1 MLYVA
6 INWEGIYME
15 DNIKTEPITTFSSD
29 KESLEEIL
37 KTTSKGGYQLPEFQ
51 RGWIWDDNHI
61 VSLLASVS
69 LSYPIGALMMLENG
83 NPHVKFKARPVE
95 GVELSVDEEPERY
108 IRDGQQRLTS
118 LYQTLFLKKAVRTR
132 DTRKKEIH
140 RWYYI
145 DIVQA
150 LNVNTDREE
159 AILSIPEDKKVRNF
173 RGEVIKDYSTL
184 EAEYREMVFPIS
196 NVFSLSDWRFGFYR
210 FWIFDPE
217 KIYLFNDFENKVVKR
232 FEQYLIPVI
241 KLLKGTPKVAVCQV
255 FEKVNTGGVPLSV
268 FELVTASFAAEGFNL
283 REDWEGKLDSRGRKI
298 SDGKKAKVHKQR
310 VLLSVGADELLQVI
324 SLLATYNKKLVN
336 QEIAV
341 SCKRVDI
348 LKLDLQDYENYAE
361 KAIEGFI
368 QAAKFLFQQKIFT
381 DRDLP
386 YTTQIVPLAA
396 MLAQLHSRDLTDQV
410 YSKLARWYWCGVF
423 GELYGGSIETR
434 IAKDLVEVLSWIKD
448 GPEPTTVK
456 DSNFVPARL
465 DTLRSRNSAAYKG
478 VFNLILRDGC
488 LDFRTG
494 IPVEVTTFFEDQ
506 LDIHHIFPK
515 TWCEKTNIDKKVYDS
530 IINKTALSYQTNR
543 IIGGNAPG
551 SYLQKLREQ
560 GNLSFDRQNRILV
573 SHAIDVDK
581 IFSDDFEGFYS
592 NRKEALLLRIEKA
605 TGKRVVRQET
615 PSEGNDVDD
624 FEGDYD
630 DEQPPLMV

>member
-1 MLYVA
+1 
-6 INWEGIYME
+6 ME
-15 DNIKTEPITTFSSD
+15 DNTSNEQITTFSSD

-69 LSYPIGALMMLENG
+69 LSYPIGAMMMLENG
-83 NPHVKFKARPVE
+83 NPQVRFKARPVE
-95 GVELSVDEEPERY
+95 GVEFSSVIEPERF
-108 IRDGQQRLTS
+108 ILDGQQRLTS
-118 LYQTLFLKKAVRTR
+118 LYQTLMLNNVVKTR
-132 DTRKKEIH
+132 DTRKKAIS

-145 DIVQA
+145 DIIQA
-150 LNVNTDREE
+150 LDANMDREE

-173 RGEVIKDYSTL
+173 RNEVIKDYSTS

-196 NVFSLSDWRFGFYR
+196 KVFDLSKWRFGFYK
-210 FWIFDPE
+210 FWNFDPE
-217 KIYLFNDFENKVVKR
+217 KINLFNDFENKVIKR

-241 KLLKGTPKVAVCQV
+241 KLLKGTPKIAVCQV

-283 REDWEGKLDSRGRKI
+283 REDWEGNLDARGRKI
-298 SDGKKAKVHKQR
+298 SEGRKDKLHEHR
-310 VLLSVGADELLQVI
+310 VLRSVGADELLQVI
-324 SLLATYNKKLVN
+324 ALLTTYNKKLVN
-336 QEIAV
+336 PEVAV

-348 LKLDLQDYENYAE
+348 LKLDLQDYERYVDNAV
-361 KAIEGFI
+361 EGFFRT
-368 QAAKFLFQQKIFT
+368 AKFLFQQKIFVA
-381 DRDLP
+381 RDLP

-396 MLAQLHSRDLTDQV
+396 MLAQLPTRELTDHV
-410 YSKLARWYWCGVF
+410 ISKLARWYWCGVF
-423 GELYGGSIETR
+423 GELYGGAIETR
-434 IAKDLVEVLSWIKD
+434 FAKDLVEVLSWIKD

-456 DSNFVPARL
+456 DSNFIPARL

-478 VFNLILRDGC
+478 VFNLLLRDGC

-494 IPVEVTTFFEDQ
+494 VPIEVNTFFEDQ
-506 LDIHHIFPK
+506 LDIHHIFPRA
-515 TWCEKTNIDKKVYDS
+515 WCVKMNIEKKVYDS

-543 IIGGNAPG
+543 IIGGNAPS

-560 GNLSFDRQNRILV
+560 GGLSLDRQNHILV

-581 IFSDDFEGFYS
+581 IDSDDFEGFYR
-592 NRKEALLLRIEKA
+592 NRKEALLIRIEKA
-605 TGKRVVRQET
+605 TGKRIVREDT
-615 PSEGNDVDD
+615 SFEDDEVDD
-624 FEGDYD
+624 FEVEYD
-630 DEQPPLMV
+630 DEQFPLIV